1 MSQIVEVRPVK
12 KEKWHGVNSGKNSIA
27 STKVIEALI
36 NVSTNRYQTGLTEE
50 NQKRLEDLTGY
61 DLSPQ
66 YVPKSKHP
74 FWSEPIGKVK
84 LNDHTN
90 VFNMDVPLDE
100 IKISILKASPLVAN
114 SQAEVDSETLFVI
127 FDEQE
132 EVQIKASKAAIR
144 RNAIIATNGLST
156 DKKAEL
162 VQIALGVSVRN
173 QSNDFIDLK
182 LEEAIETK
190 GAEYVLSLTKR
201 DKAFNTLHSLVL
213 EALHKNILRKEGPSV
228 YYMDDQ
234 IGYDVES
241 AVTYLLDKKNQ
252 ILKGQILEKLN

>member
-12 KEKWHGVNSGKNSIA
+12 REKWHGIDTGKNSIA
-27 STKVIEALI
+27 STKVIEALV
-36 NVSTNRYQTGLTEE
+36 NVSTNKYQTGLTPEDQE
-50 NQKRLEDLTGY
+50 RLEELTGY
-61 DLSPQ
+61 DLSAK
-66 YVPKSKHP
+66 YIPKQKHP

-90 VFNMDVPLDE
+90 VFDISVPLDE
-100 IKISILKASPLVAN
+100 IRIKLLKASPLVAN
-114 SQAEVDSETLFVI
+114 SQAEVDGDSIFVI
-127 FDEQE
+127 YDEHE
-132 EVQIKASKAAIR
+132 EVQIKATKAAIR
-144 RNAIIATNGLST
+144 RNAIIATNSLST
-156 DKKAEL
+156 DKKAEI
-162 VQIALGVSVRN
+162 VQIALGISVRN

-201 DKAFNTLHSLVL
+201 DKAFNTMHSLVL